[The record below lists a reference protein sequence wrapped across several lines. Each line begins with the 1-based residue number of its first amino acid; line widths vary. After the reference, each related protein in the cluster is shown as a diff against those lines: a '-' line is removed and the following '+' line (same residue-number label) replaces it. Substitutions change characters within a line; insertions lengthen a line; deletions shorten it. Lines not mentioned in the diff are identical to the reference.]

1 MKNFN
6 FTFSPSEDETKG
18 LIPRSM
24 LRDSGSGLAPRF
36 NAPLLPSEA
45 SDLPASAIS
54 QLAEADAFLELILYR
69 EREMILFLSFYLY
82 GAALAGGN
90 ENWFSLPIRQLAE
103 QVPKISERSEVRFSM
118 IPLVCDC

>member
-1 MKNFN
+1 
-6 FTFSPSEDETKG
+6 
-18 LIPRSM
+18 M

-82 GAALAGGN
+82 GAALAGGS
-90 ENWFSLPIRQLAE
+90 ESSFSLPIRQPAERATQSLILFITLYKDRPLLALTFLLLG
-103 QVPKISERSEVRFSM
+103 QLTFPSD
-118 IPLVCDC
+118 LVH